1 MIIEKNH
8 NALSPPTGVSPEDL
22 FLWGMA
28 GVAYV
33 KPMDLDNGRYYGVF
47 TAAGGPIT
55 YTLTLDEAMREARKR
70 DLEPLVAH

>member
-1 MIIEKNH
+1 MINEKNQT
-8 NALSPPTGVSPEDL
+8 ALSPPTGASPEDL

-33 KPMDLDNGRYYGVF
+33 KPMELEDGRYYGVF
-47 TAAGGPIT
+47 TAAGGPLT
-55 YTLTLDEAMREARKR
+55 YALTLDEALREVRRR